1 MTQLPR
7 STPRAEGVDPKA
19 VFDLFRYYDEHQ
31 TGVHSIMILRRD
43 KVIAEGWWHPYR
55 PEFLNML
62 FSMSKSFTS
71 IAVGFAVQEGLLSIQ
86 DKLLSFFPG
95 VLPEGAEPCGYM
107 KELTIRDVLRMATG
121 HVTEPSIEKE
131 GEEQW
136 VFQFLSSYIE
146 KKPGTHYLY
155 NTAGTYMLSAVVQK
169 LTGMTVEEYLTPRLF
184 EPLGFGEH
192 RWELSPEGIT
202 AGGFGFNLRTED
214 IAKFG
219 VFLRNRG
226 MYDGKQLL
234 DPAWIDEATAKQMEY
249 TGHMNIDSRQ
259 GYGYQFWRCQPKNSY
274 RGAGAFAQF
283 CIVLPDQEM
292 VIAVTSGA
300 QDTQP
305 VLTALWEIL
314 LPGVGKETPQLEDEQ
329 ITKEL
334 AAFCRRLK
342 MPVVQGKKEACG
354 VKFWEKAYDVSG
366 NILGLE
372 RIGFCGG
379 EENSLKVVIKGK
391 ESVIPLGY
399 GEWKDAV
406 LNTPS
411 LAEPQP
417 FRPLVPTDNRVSCCG
432 AWTAENVFEVR
443 IIYNQTPFCDFL
455 QFVFDGCGFRL
466 HHQRKTGFHL
476 VNETYFGLPATGEVL
491 RREKGAA
498 SQAEF
503 RF

>member
-219 VFLRNRG
+219 VFSP
-226 MYDGKQLL
+226 Q
-234 DPAWIDEATAKQMEY
+234 
-249 TGHMNIDSRQ
+249 Q
-259 GYGYQFWRCQPKNSY
+259 G
-274 RGAGAFAQF
+274 
-283 CIVLPDQEM
+283 
-292 VIAVTSGA
+292 
-300 QDTQP
+300 
-305 VLTALWEIL
+305 
-314 LPGVGKETPQLEDEQ
+314 
-329 ITKEL
+329 
-334 AAFCRRLK
+334 
-342 MPVVQGKKEACG
+342 
-354 VKFWEKAYDVSG
+354 DV
-366 NILGLE
+366 
-372 RIGFCGG
+372 
-379 EENSLKVVIKGK
+379 
-391 ESVIPLGY
+391 
-399 GEWKDAV
+399 
-406 LNTPS
+406 
-411 LAEPQP
+411 
-417 FRPLVPTDNRVSCCG
+417 
-432 AWTAENVFEVR
+432 
-443 IIYNQTPFCDFL
+443 
-455 QFVFDGCGFRL
+455 
-466 HHQRKTGFHL
+466 
-476 VNETYFGLPATGEVL
+476 
-491 RREKGAA
+491 
-498 SQAEF
+498 
-503 RF
+503 